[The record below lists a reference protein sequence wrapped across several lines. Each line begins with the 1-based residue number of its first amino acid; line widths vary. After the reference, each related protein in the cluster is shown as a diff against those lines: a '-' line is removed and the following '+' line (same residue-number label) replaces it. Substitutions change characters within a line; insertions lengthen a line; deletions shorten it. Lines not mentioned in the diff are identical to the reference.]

1 MTLPIL
7 FFLII
12 ITYIVLYIGN
22 RKYLETFSTIENNTK
37 RFNPDGTPINNL
49 NKTIYPPEKP
59 YLMDSIDN
67 MDQYELSMVYQNEG
81 SKEASKKQINDAM
94 TRYPMDWSVQG
105 QNSQY
110 FQENQ
115 TKYQED
121 KKNQLPPVTS
131 FYNEVDG
138 SNMKLPD
145 STAQEEEEKKIL
157 QTYKPEC
164 SKNLLHY
171 SVDDVRGLVDKVYS
185 KIGLIP
191 VLEKSKQGQNI
202 WEIVE
207 VKEKDPTIV
216 WEDELQNETQREKMK
231 KRGEEIIQVPYTVND
246 LSAGLDP
253 FFQKRDSVRNGKYD
267 YTQWTPGLE
276 RMFAPTYPIKYWY

>member
-1 MTLPIL
+1 MVLTIL
-7 FFLII
+7 VLLVII
-12 ITYIVLYIGN
+12 GYIVLYIRS
-22 RKYLETFSTIENNTK
+22 RKYLETFQTTETSQN
-37 RFNPDGTPINNL
+37 RFNNDGTPKNNL

-59 YLMDSIDN
+59 YLMDPIDN

-81 SKEASKKQINDAM
+81 SKEASKKQISEAM

-115 TKYQED
+115 TKYEDD

-138 SNMKLPD
+138 SDMKLPD
-145 STAQEEEEKKIL
+145 SAAQEEEEKKIL
-157 QTYKPEC
+157 QTYQPEC

-185 KIGLIP
+185 KMGLIP
-191 VLEKSKQGQNI
+191 VLEKSKQGQNV

-207 VKEKDPTIV
+207 VKEKDP
-216 WEDELQNETQREKMK
+216 
-231 KRGEEIIQVPYTVND
+231 
-246 LSAGLDP
+246 
-253 FFQKRDSVRNGKYD
+253 
-267 YTQWTPGLE
+267 
-276 RMFAPTYPIKYWY
+276 